1 MHAAGT
7 FTVAAFDPTD
17 LTPTP
22 AIETGLAVGVSTMT
36 KQFTG
41 EVDGRSAT
49 LFTAAFDQASGVGTY
64 LAMESFEGR
73 LGDRAG
79 TVNFAHSATTLGD
92 GGRAGDYF
100 VIVPGSGT
108 GDLAGITG
116 SGGLTVDPDGTHRV
130 WFDYDL
136 PA

>member
-17 LTPTP
+17 LSPTP

>member
-17 LTPTP
+17 LSPTP

-116 SGGLTVDPDGTHRV
+116 SGGLTVDPDGAHRV

>member
-17 LTPTP
+17 LSPTP

-49 LFTAAFDQASGVGTY
+49 LFTAAFDQVSGVGTY